1 MEAEKTSEEIIKV
14 GNGEKNPHA
23 VKAFIISLF
32 ALVLSLAGFGGAE
45 ELKIMSESN
54 IIESNYQTVAEFRSL
69 RQSVLQDSIDQL
81 EINLGANSSL
91 TAVEKNNL
99 EKIIAR
105 KKTDIQL
112 MESNADKKD
121 GKKEIELKLSKIKHE
136 KTLAK
141 SKNKSFEYGGA
152 LLQIAIIL
160 VSTSIIAAMSGLLLG
175 GILVGSLGMAAV
187 LNGFVLFFTI

>member
-1 MEAEKTSEEIIKV
+1 MITELLNIADSFIKQV
-14 GNGEKNPHA
+14 KN
-23 VKAFIISLF
+23 K
-32 ALVLSLAGFGGAE
+32 AE
-45 ELKIMSESN
+45 ETSIENLKLILAEIERNPESLIYNDLKIMYT
-54 IIESNYQTVAEFRSL
+54 IY
-69 RQSVLQDSIDQL
+69 
-81 EINLGANSSL
+81 
-91 TAVEKNNL
+91 
-99 EKIIAR
+99 
-105 KKTDIQL
+105 
-112 MESNADKKD
+112 
-121 GKKEIELKLSKIKHE
+121 KKELELKLSKIKHE